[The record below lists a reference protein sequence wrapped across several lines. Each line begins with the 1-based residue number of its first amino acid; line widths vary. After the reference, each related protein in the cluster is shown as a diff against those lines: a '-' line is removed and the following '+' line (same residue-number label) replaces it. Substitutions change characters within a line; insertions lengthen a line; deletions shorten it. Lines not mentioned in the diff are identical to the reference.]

1 MSLFEHHPA
10 ALSLIEDSAH
20 RAGRAA
26 NQAAALAAEVDSQ
39 SRIASSAVSGTLAV
53 PMARAPV
60 PVVRGSTKASQ
71 TALVAQASLNR
82 WGAAVSAYN
91 TAIDVLNAR
100 YEAAVAG
107 GFGLDTANIADQ
119 PQTAAEY
126 DQRVD
131 AAAASLRSS
140 LRREKAELDRQLD
153 DEADQ
158 IAQLLDDGPSDQ
170 VVARLVRS
178 GDLSTGFWEEVW
190 ERFKK
195 GMKGQVV
202 PPGTENPLDLGRWLT
217 VRALLA
223 AWSFGDW
230 ITLYHS
236 GQFLPKGVKPENT
249 LSLPDLKRGWLAAF
263 ESNWRV
269 HPDHEASHSRWTTIS
284 KWAKWA
290 VISIG
295 AANGAVEQWRRD
307 VDRLYMSAAK
317 KTARAAAAGAAI
329 GSAAWAGGKA
339 GGKAGL
345 SIGMAAGS
353 RVGGSRGKVVASGLG
368 IVLGAIMGG
377 TVGAVAGNSVVAE
390 VAARGDEVEDFINGL
405 LDSLDEFLA
414 PVDERIANVAE
425 SANDNL
431 NDLYRWIEKSTGWN
445 PEVQRND
452 NLNDLY
458 RWVDKYTG
466 PVEDAV
472 ADFFA
477 SPLAPQPALELVL
490 PLPSAP
496 EPPHPLPVEVVSDDS
511 LWRLADRQLAPDA
524 TDKDI
529 QEAAAAL
536 YEANRTVIGPDPDLI
551 QPGTRLTVPE
561 GQGT

>member
-1 MSLFEHHPA
+1 
-10 ALSLIEDSAH
+10 
-20 RAGRAA
+20 
-26 NQAAALAAEVDSQ
+26 
-39 SRIASSAVSGTLAV
+39 
-53 PMARAPV
+53 
-60 PVVRGSTKASQ
+60 
-71 TALVAQASLNR
+71 
-82 WGAAVSAYN
+82 
-91 TAIDVLNAR
+91 
-100 YEAAVAG
+100 
-107 GFGLDTANIADQ
+107 
-119 PQTAAEY
+119 
-126 DQRVD
+126 
-131 AAAASLRSS
+131 
-140 LRREKAELDRQLD
+140 
-153 DEADQ
+153 
-158 IAQLLDDGPSDQ
+158 
-170 VVARLVRS
+170 
-178 GDLSTGFWEEVW
+178 
-190 ERFKK
+190 
-195 GMKGQVV
+195 
-202 PPGTENPLDLGRWLT
+202 
-217 VRALLA
+217 
-223 AWSFGDW
+223 
-230 ITLYHS
+230 
-236 GQFLPKGVKPENT
+236 
-249 LSLPDLKRGWLAAF
+249 
-263 ESNWRV
+263 
-269 HPDHEASHSRWTTIS
+269 
-284 KWAKWA
+284 
-290 VISIG
+290 
-295 AANGAVEQWRRD
+295 
-307 VDRLYMSAAK
+307 
-317 KTARAAAAGAAI
+317 
-329 GSAAWAGGKA
+329 
-339 GGKAGL
+339 
-345 SIGMAAGS
+345 MAAGS

-425 SANDNL
+425 SA
-431 NDLYRWIEKSTGWN
+431 
-445 PEVQRND
+445 ND